1 MTATDNG
8 KILEHAQLLEDMS
21 KDYWELVNQETHQM
35 FTNTQR
41 LNGLTIRA
49 IALQSGA
56 RALRAEAT
64 KEQEKQQ

>member
-21 KDYWELVNQETHQM
+21 KDYWELVNQETRQM

-64 KEQEKQQ
+64 NEQEQA

>member
-21 KDYWELVNQETHQM
+21 KDYWELVNKETHQM
-35 FTNTQR
+35 FANTKR
-41 LNGLTIRA
+41 LNELTIRA

-64 KEQEKQQ
+64 KEQEQA

>member
-1 MTATDNG
+1 MTGIDNQVM
-8 KILEHAQLLEDMS
+8 LEQAQLLEDMS
-21 KDYWELVNQETHQM
+21 NDYWEAVNQETHQM

-49 IALQSGA
+49 IALQAGA

-64 KEQEKQQ
+64 KEQE

>member
-1 MTATDNG
+1 MTETDD
-8 KILEHAQLLEDMS
+8 KKLLEHAQLLEDIS

-35 FTNTQR
+35 FTNTKR
-41 LNGLTIRA
+41 LNELTIRA
-49 IALQSGA
+49 IALQAGA

>member
-1 MTATDNG
+1 MTGVDNQ
-8 KILEHAQLLEDMS
+8 IMLEHAQLLEDMS
-21 KDYWELVNQETHQM
+21 KDYWELVNQETRQM

-64 KEQEKQQ
+64 KEQEQA

>member
-21 KDYWELVNQETHQM
+21 KDYWGLVNQETHQM
-35 FTNTQR
+35 FTNTKR
-41 LNGLTIRA
+41 LNELTIRA
-49 IALQSGA
+49 IALQAGA

-64 KEQEKQQ
+64 NEQEQA

>member
-1 MTATDNG
+1 MTETDN
-8 KILEHAQLLEDMS
+8 KKLLEHAQLLEDMS

-35 FTNTQR
+35 FTNTKR
-41 LNGLTIRA
+41 LNELTIRA

-64 KEQEKQQ
+64 NEQE

>member
-1 MTATDNG
+1 MTEADN
-8 KILEHAQLLEDMS
+8 KIMLEQAQLLEDMS
-21 KDYWELVNQETHQM
+21 NDYWEAVNQETHQM

-49 IALQSGA
+49 IALQAGA

-64 KEQEKQQ
+64 NEQEQI

>member
-21 KDYWELVNQETHQM
+21 KDYWGLVNQETHQM
-35 FTNTQR
+35 FTNTKR
-41 LNGLTIRA
+41 LNELTIRA
-49 IALQSGA
+49 IALQAGA

-64 KEQEKQQ
+64 KEQETA

>member
-21 KDYWELVNQETHQM
+21 KDYWELVNRETTQM
-35 FTNTQR
+35 FPNTQR

-49 IALQSGA
+49 IALQAGA
-56 RALRAEAT
+56 RALRAEAN
-64 KEQEKQQ
+64 KEQEQA

>member
-1 MTATDNG
+1 MTETDN
-8 KILEHAQLLEDMS
+8 KKLLEHAQLLEDMS

-35 FTNTQR
+35 FANTQR
-41 LNGLTIRA
+41 LNGLTVRA

-64 KEQEKQQ
+64 KEQEQA

>member
-64 KEQEKQQ
+64 NEQEQA

>member
-21 KDYWELVNQETHQM
+21 KDYWELVNRETHQM
-35 FTNTQR
+35 FANTKR
-41 LNGLTIRA
+41 LNELTIRA
-49 IALQSGA
+49 IALQAGA

-64 KEQEKQQ
+64 NEQEQA